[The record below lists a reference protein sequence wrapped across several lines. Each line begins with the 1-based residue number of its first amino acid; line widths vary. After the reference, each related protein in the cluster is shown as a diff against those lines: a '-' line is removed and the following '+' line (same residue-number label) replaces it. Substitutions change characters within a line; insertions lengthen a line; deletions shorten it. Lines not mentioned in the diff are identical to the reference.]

1 LFDLLRDDP
10 TGTDFRNNI
19 GINYLKYG
27 AAYTP
32 WLKVSL
38 PKNITYDSI
47 RTSGIIKK
55 NSSTGPAVTLKS
67 LTSDA
72 TMQEF
77 IQDYDDIFANE
88 TTISGNITAT
98 FAPDTTLR
106 GAYNTKVAA
115 YSNAAP
121 DTLHDI
127 FGVIY
132 AALDLVDNWTTLSST
147 PLADAYKKQIT
158 ATFNGFWQTLVSYE
172 KAAEVAVTGITG
184 YDEAYDDVTMSGTG
198 GFAATGGIAAASAAS
213 VFGAAATDALKLD
226 AMKAKL
232 AAMFEQI
239 NTAFNQT
246 LDTLD
251 NQKLSFESSL
261 LDSFSIY
268 KAIIKGLEDAATEM
282 PPSGAVA
289 GVYAATDRDRG
300 VWKAPANVSLAS
312 VVAPTN
318 TFTAS
323 QLDALNI
330 DVNAGKSINAI
341 RSFTGK
347 GTLIWGARTLAG
359 NDNEWRYIPVRRF
372 YNMVEESIKK
382 STYWAVFEPNSAN
395 TWVKVKGMIDN
406 YLTNKWKD
414 GALVGAK
421 PDDAF
426 FVKIGLG
433 TTMSA
438 QDILEGRMHVEI
450 GMAVVRPAEFIILK
464 FSHLLQKS

>member
-1 LFDLLRDDP
+1 
-10 TGTDFRNNI
+10 
-19 GINYLKYG
+19 
-27 AAYTP
+27 
-32 WLKVSL
+32 
-38 PKNITYDSI
+38 
-47 RTSGIIKK
+47 
-55 NSSTGPAVTLKS
+55 
-67 LTSDA
+67 
-72 TMQEF
+72 MQEL

-88 TTISGNITAT
+88 TTIASNVSTT
-98 FAPDTTLR
+98 FAPDTTFR
-106 GAYNTKVAA
+106 AAYDTALA
-115 YSNAAP
+115 GYSNATP
-121 DTLHDI
+121 STL
-127 FGVIY
+127 
-132 AALDLVDNWTTLSST
+132 AAVFAVFYKALNLVDDWTALSSA
-147 PLADAYKKQIT
+147 PLAAAYEKQIT
-158 ATFNGFWQTLVSYE
+158 STFNGFWS
-172 KAAEVAVTGITG
+172 TGIAT
-184 YDEAYDDVTMSGTG
+184 YDESYDTVTMSSTKWDAAG
-198 GFAATGGIAAASAAS
+198 GVATPSAVS
-213 VFGAAATDALKLD
+213 VFGAAATDTAKMDAL
-226 AMKAKL
+226 KAKL
-232 AAMFEQI
+232 AALFEQM
-239 NTAFNQT
+239 NTAFSQA
-246 LDTLD
+246 LDTLT
-251 NQKLSFESSL
+251 NQKLVFESSL
-261 LDSFSIY
+261 LESFALY
-268 KAIIKGLEDAATEM
+268 KAIMKGLEDAATDM

-300 VWKAPANVSLAS
+300 VWKAPANVSLSS
-312 VVAPTN
+312 VVSPNT

-341 RSFTGK
+341 RTFTGK

-359 NDNEWRYIPVRRF
+359 NDNEWRYVPVRRF

-382 STYWAVFEPNSAN
+382 STYWAVFEPNNAN

-438 QDILEGRMHVEI
+438 QDILEGRMNVEI